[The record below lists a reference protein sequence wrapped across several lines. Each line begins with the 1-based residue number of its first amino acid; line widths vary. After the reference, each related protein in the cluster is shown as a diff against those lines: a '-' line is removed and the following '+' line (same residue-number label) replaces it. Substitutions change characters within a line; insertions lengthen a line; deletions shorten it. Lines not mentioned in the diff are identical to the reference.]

1 VVAGFVLRRAHRRA
15 CKKKMTVFWSERSL
29 GSSVVRGGLR
39 TDVIAQ
45 NGLDKACWLVEDYRS
60 RSE

>member
-15 CKKKMTVFWSERSL
+15 CKKKRLSWSERSL